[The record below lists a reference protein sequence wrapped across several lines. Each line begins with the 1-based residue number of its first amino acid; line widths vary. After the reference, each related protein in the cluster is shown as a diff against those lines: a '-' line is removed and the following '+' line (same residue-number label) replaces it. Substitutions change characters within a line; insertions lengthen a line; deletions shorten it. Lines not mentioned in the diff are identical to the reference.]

1 MPYALVLIEAAH
13 VASARALA
21 EGEFGLPAEVAD
33 KEFVPAAS
41 PTGDLPATHWW
52 LATKFSDEGFAK
64 LKQLEAV
71 TGWAHA
77 ESYDLDTEP
86 LRPWAI
92 LAELGLRPIRHIL
105 PTP

>member
-1 MPYALVLIEAAH
+1 MPYALVIIEAAH

-41 PTGDLPATHWW
+41 ADGNLPASHWW

-71 TGWAHA
+71 VGWAHCEA
-77 ESYDLDTEP
+77 YDLGNDP

-92 LAELGLRPIRHIL
+92 LAELGLQPLKRDFHA
-105 PTP
+105 

>member
-1 MPYALVLIEAAH
+1 MPYAIVIVEADH

-21 EGEFGLPAEVAD
+21 EGEFGLSAEVAD

-41 PTGDLPATHWW
+41 PTGNLPATHWW

-64 LKQLEAV
+64 LKQLDAV

-77 ESYDLDTEP
+77 EAYDLDNDP
-86 LRPWAI
+86 LRPWAV
-92 LAELGLRPIRHIL
+92 LAELGLQPLKRAMP
-105 PTP
+105 